1 MTFESQLG
9 CCDWGFIL
17 TNPTDAQRLVKLMN
31 YTGVYDVKNL
41 NGKIVRTV
49 MHDCFFRG
57 FGDPI
62 EDKFI
67 PAFGER
73 HEESLERK
81 SHNFLSGGPEGFWNR
96 SKLLF
101 LRRLRDV
108 CLSYGTVP
116 QKYERI
122 CERHFK
128 QMGSKT

>member
-1 MTFESQLG
+1 MKVNNAKIKNVTVGLDDRDRLSARMTFESQLG

-57 FGDPI
+57 FGDHI

-67 PAFGER
+67 PAFGEELKEVTEAQF
-73 HEESLERK
+73 EE
-81 SHNFLSGGPEGFWNR
+81 
-96 SKLLF
+96 LL
-101 LRRLRDV
+101 
-108 CLSYGTVP
+108 
-116 QKYERI
+116 
-122 CERHFK
+122 
-128 QMGSKT
+128 KTK